1 MAQGEGL
8 VYVYGFCAGPPA
20 PPDLPPGLSQ
30 DTQYVSV
37 GPLGA
42 IVEMGLDVSH
52 IQNNDQQL
60 MTAVLSHDRVLQDI
74 FAATDILPLRFGTQF
89 ADLAALQHHLQQ
101 HQSHYLQQLQH
112 LQGQAEYSLTLMPQ
126 PVTPPPLESDLT
138 GRAYFLAKK
147 QRLQDQQAR
156 QQEQQAQ
163 MTTWIEQLQQ
173 QSVALQWRE
182 GTEGG
187 DRLYALAPKATF
199 DQTLAAL
206 LPLIPDWDVQISH
219 PLPPYHFAASPS
231 DPGLG

>member
-8 VYVYGFCAGPPA
+8 IYTYGFCADSAGIQA
-20 PPDLPPGLSQ
+20 LPPGLNQ

-52 IQNNDQQL
+52 LQNNDQQL

-74 FAATDILPLRFGTQF
+74 FATVDILPLRFGTQF

-101 HQSHYLQQLQH
+101 HQSHYLHQLQY
-112 LQGQAEYSLTLMPQ
+112 LQGQAEYSLTLIPQ
-126 PVTPPPLESDLT
+126 PVTPPPLASDLT

-147 QRLQDQQAR
+147 QRLQDQQV
-156 QQEQQAQ
+156 QQQQQQAQ
-163 MTTWIEQLQQ
+163 MATWIEQLQQ
-173 QSVALQWRE
+173 RGIALQWRE

-199 DQTLAAL
+199 AQTLAAL
-206 LPLIPDWDVQISH
+206 APLLPDWEIQIST
-219 PLPPYHFAASPS
+219 PLPPYHFATSP
-231 DPGLG
+231 